1 MNAQQIKRYLARCTD
16 TLRQSNDEAE
26 QREMMRLCAANEQRE
41 RKLRQ
46 PFGQT
51 RGVNLRA
58 GAPEAAESAID
69 QIEVRIA

>member
-41 RKLRQ
+41 RKLLQ
-46 PFGQT
+46 PFAND
-51 RGVNLRA
+51 RR
-58 GAPEAAESAID
+58 
-69 QIEVRIA
+69 